1 MKHLIV
7 GFEIEISDTRHV
19 QGTSH
24 VLQHK
29 NANNA
34 IALIKLI
41 VPITDPKIIVAGN
54 SYFTMM

>member
-7 GFEIEISDTRHV
+7 GFGIEISDTRHV
-19 QGTSH
+19 QGTLH

-29 NANNA
+29 NANIA

-41 VPITDPKIIVAGN
+41 VPITDPKIIAGN